1 MRQLGLIALKLLL
14 LKLEMVSFGG
24 PLDVAVSSLL
34 ETASLLGEHGQGYQE
49 SGLEYLVHIFGAQSV
64 DHFPFHV
71 DQARV

>member
-34 ETASLLGEHGQGYQE
+34 ETASLLCEHGQG
-49 SGLEYLVHIFGAQSV
+49 
-64 DHFPFHV
+64 
-71 DQARV
+71 